1 MNGLVLNLQHFAVH
15 DGPGIRT
22 LVFLK
27 GCPLRCA
34 WCSNPESQ
42 HAKRELRF
50 ISVRCRGCGR
60 CLEVC
65 PHGAIVESNGR
76 PHVQRERCRVCEGAA
91 CVRTCLESAW
101 SGVGTLMT
109 TDDVVAQVAADLPF
123 YRNSGGGVTF
133 SGGEPLAQATFLQEL
148 LHACRERE
156 IHAAVETCGEAPAE
170 VVASAWPLVDLW
182 LFDLKVL
189 DPERHRELTGADNAR
204 LLANLRW
211 LAARDPSRVVVRFP
225 VVPGCTDD
233 RANVQAVAALAV
245 ELGLARLDL
254 EPYHPLGRTKY
265 EELGRPL
272 PIDPP
277 APAASD
283 LSAVAAIFR
292 AAGLSCDL
300 A

>member
-1 MNGLVLNLQHFAVH
+1 MNGLVFNLQHYAVH

-34 WCSNPESQ
+34 WCCNPESQ
-42 HAKRELRF
+42 HAQRELRL
-50 ISVRCRGCGR
+50 ISARCRGCRR
-60 CLEVC
+60 CLEAC
-65 PHGAIVESNGR
+65 PHGAIVEEDGR
-76 PHVQRERCRVCEGAA
+76 PRVCRERCRVCENAA

-101 SGVGTLMT
+101 ADVGTVMT

-133 SGGEPLAQATFLQEL
+133 SGGEPFAQAPFLLELLQE
-148 LHACRERE
+148 CRERG
-156 IHAAVETCGEAPAE
+156 IHTAVETCGHAPAE
-170 VVASAWPLVDLW
+170 TLASAWPLVDLW
-182 LFDLKVL
+182 LFDLKIL
-189 DPERHRELTGADNAR
+189 DPGRHREQTGADNAR
-204 LLANLRW
+204 ILSNLRW
-211 LAARDPSRVVVRFP
+211 LAACDPSRVVVRFP

-233 RANVQAVAALAV
+233 RTNVEAVATLV
-245 ELGLARLDL
+245 LELGLTRLDL
-254 EPYHPLGRTKY
+254 EPYHPLGRSKY
-265 EELGRPL
+265 EELGRPS

-277 APAASD
+277 VPAVSD
-283 LSAVAAIFR
+283 LRAVATIFR